1 TGESTPTV
9 TGFFEVTVDG
19 KLVHSKKNGDE
30 FPDTKDK
37 MDKIMS
43 NLGTEDKTKSI
54 HETARCFGYGAS
66 LQCFIP
72 VEIYKHYLSTNL
84 QKRTS
89 QCQRCSLFSYT
100 NPISHCQVNEHIYR
114 DILTEIKRKRAL
126 IILIVDLLDI
136 TNSISRSWTHL
147 VDQTTD
153 YHNTS
158 PNIIFVLGNKVDL
171 LPKCRFVC
179 NYK

>member
-1 TGESTPTV
+1 MKQLVVLVMEHHFNV
-9 TGFFEVTVDG
+9 LI
-19 KLVHSKKNGDE
+19 KLNCIEYNHL
-30 FPDTKDK
+30 F
-37 MDKIMS
+37 I
-43 NLGTEDKTKSI
+43 NLYSRG
-54 HETARCFGYGAS
+54 
-66 LQCFIP
+66 FIP

>member
-1 TGESTPTV
+1 MLAFSVVREVKISVFLTG
-9 TGFFEVTVDG
+9 
-19 KLVHSKKNGDE
+19 
-30 FPDTKDK
+30 
-37 MDKIMS
+37 
-43 NLGTEDKTKSI
+43 
-54 HETARCFGYGAS
+54 
-66 LQCFIP
+66 FIP